1 MIKVT
6 KINRATGR
14 SKGGDMWMTQYQFD
28 NRALHKSVAVLPIID
43 NRIGC
48 EIEFE
53 SQSAAQVVP
62 DLSDMSI
69 PVPAD
74 AVVTI
79 EYTNIPFD
87 LTIPK
92 QSYMQKIKNKRNYVR
107 DAGIEHTID
116 DVVYIV
122 ATDPSTRS
130 DIVGSVVGL
139 DERGDTDAM
148 QIWRMKDNT
157 VVSITMAN
165 FKVMAMAV
173 HDHVNACYTRQ
184 NVLEAIVDGAANADA
199 LRALDDTIDE
209 NGDVVDGVLNSGWP
223 THYVAPES
231 E

>member
-6 KINRATGR
+6 KIDRATGR
-14 SKGGDMWMTQYQFD
+14 SKGDMWMTQYQFD

-43 NRIGC
+43 HRIRC
-48 EIEFE
+48 DSAFE
-53 SQSAAQVVP
+53 RQSAAQVVP

-79 EYTNIPFD
+79 EYTNTPLD
-87 LTIPK
+87 LITPK
-92 QSYMQKIKNKRNYVR
+92 QSYMEKIKNKRDYVR

-148 QIWRMKDNT
+148 QIWRMRDNT

-165 FKVMAMAV
+165 FKVMALAV

-184 NVLEAIVDGAANADA
+184 DVLETIVDGAANADA
-199 LRALDDTIDE
+199 LRALDDTVDE
-209 NGDVVDGVLNSGWP
+209 NGDIVPGVLNSGWP
-223 THYVAPES
+223 THYVPPEL